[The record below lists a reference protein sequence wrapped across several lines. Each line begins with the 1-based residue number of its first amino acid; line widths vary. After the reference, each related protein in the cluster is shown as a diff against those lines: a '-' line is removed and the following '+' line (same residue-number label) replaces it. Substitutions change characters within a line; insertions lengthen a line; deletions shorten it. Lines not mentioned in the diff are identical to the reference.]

1 VVDAPL
7 TAAVVALRV
16 KRRAHLAGIDPANL
30 SGSWSSEQLAVT
42 DIVAQRVHR
51 TVPALIGKLPD

>member
-1 VVDAPL
+1 MVL
-7 TAAVVALRV
+7 
-16 KRRAHLAGIDPANL
+16 
-30 SGSWSSEQLAVT
+30 EQLAVT